1 MKRYFLILTLTMIS
15 GILSIIPGGF
25 CVAQSNIGFK
35 SWNPVNDTLNVIQGR
50 GWSKGFKSDYDRLPA
65 SAEKQVRKAVWN
77 LAENSA
83 GLTLRFRTNAE
94 NIVVNFAVKGALQMP
109 HMPATGVS
117 GVDLYAKDL
126 NGKWLWC
133 AGKFSFGDT
142 ISYRFNQISGNDQHL
157 KDREYTLYL
166 PLYNSVSWLEI
177 EVPEA
182 SDFKALPVNPEQP
195 IVVYG
200 TSIAQGACA
209 SRPGMAWTSILG
221 RKLDRQLVNLGFSG
235 NGMLEPEVLDYIT
248 QIDAR
253 LYVLDCLP
261 NMTGNKM
268 TDATFRKRIA
278 NAVAS
283 IQLKRPGIPI
293 LLTEH
298 DGYSEAAMQP
308 MKKTEYE
315 RVNML
320 LNLTV
325 DSLKKAGVKKIYLLS
340 KAEIGQDIESMVDG
354 VHPNDLGMMNYAN
367 AYERKIKAIFEEAEG
382 ANSTMIPR
390 TQRRDA
396 ATYDWE
402 TRHREVLKYAA
413 TQHPEMVLI
422 GNSIT
427 HFWGGMPE
435 GPVARGKKSW
445 STYFGGPKTVNMGF
459 GWDRIENVLWRIYH
473 GELDGFSARQIV
485 LMIGTNNLEV
495 NTDEEM
501 VAGLDFLLQAIR
513 SRQAGSGI
521 LCMGILPRRG
531 MELRVS
537 NLNKKIALMAKKK
550 GVPYADAGTLFLK
563 SNQQIDESLFSDGLH
578 PNENGY
584 ERLGKFISSRITLKK

>member
-1 MKRYFLILTLTMIS
+1 MKRYFLILIMTAMS
-15 GILSIIPGGF
+15 CGF
-25 CVAQSNIGFK
+25 CAAQNKSLSK
-35 SWNPVNDTLNVIQGR
+35 SWNPIKDSLNFIQGR
-50 GWSKGFKSDYDRLPA
+50 GWTTGFKSDYGRLPA

-83 GLTLRFRTNAE
+83 GLSLRFRTNAA
-94 NIVVNFAVKGALQMP
+94 NITVKLVVKEAIQMP

-142 ISYRFNQISGNDQHL
+142 ISYKFNNISTNDQHL

-166 PLYNSVSWLEI
+166 PLYNSLKWLEI

-182 SDFKALPVNPEQP
+182 SDFSGLPVYPEKP

-221 RKLDRQLVNLGFSG
+221 RKLDRSMVNLGFSG
-235 NGMLEPEVLDYIT
+235 NGMLEPEVLDYMT

-261 NMTGNKM
+261 NMTAPTM
-268 TDATFRKRIA
+268 TAGIIKKRIV
-278 NAVAS
+278 NAVAA
-283 IQLKRPGIPI
+283 IQRKRSGTPI

-298 DGYSEAAMQP
+298 DGYSEAEMQP
-308 MKKTEYE
+308 VKKAEYE
-315 RVNML
+315 RVNAIMDF
-320 LNLTV
+320 TV
-325 DSLKKAGVKKIYLLS
+325 DSLKKAGIKNIYLLS
-340 KAEIGQDIESMVDG
+340 KTEIGQDIESMVDG

-367 AYERKIKAIFEEAEG
+367 AYYKKIKEIFKEAEG
-382 ANSTMIPR
+382 SNSSMIPR

-402 TRHREVLKYAA
+402 TRHYEVLKYVALK
-413 TQHPEMVLI
+413 QPEIVFI

-435 GPVARGKKSW
+435 AAIANGKKSW
-445 STYFGGPKTVNMGF
+445 SKYFGHPKVVNMGF
-459 GWDRIENVLWRIYH
+459 GWDRIENVLWRVYH
-473 GELDGFSARQIV
+473 GELDGFSARQMV

-495 NTDEEM
+495 NTDEQLLE
-501 VAGLDFLLQAIR
+501 GLDFLLKAIR
-513 SRQAGSGI
+513 SRQPESNI
-521 LCMGILPRRG
+521 LCMGILPRRN
-531 MELRVS
+531 MELRIS
-537 NLNKKIALMAKKK
+537 NLNKRIALIAKKK
-550 GVPYADAGTLFLK
+550 GIRYADAGTLFLN
-563 SNQQIDESLFSDGLH
+563 SNQKIEESLFSDGLH

-584 ERLGKFISSRITLKK
+584 ERLGKFINSRISLKK